1 MDPILRRDISVSPS
15 HASLMNGMLIDHA
28 CHVISAH
35 SEGGQPTWLEEAF
48 AKAEAKAPLKNTETR
63 TSSALLV

>member
-1 MDPILRRDISVSPS
+1 MS
-15 HASLMNGMLIDHA
+15 
-28 CHVISAH
+28 CHLTAH
-35 SEGGQPTWLEEAF
+35 SEGGQPTWLEE